1 MESSQQIASII
12 TGRPLS
18 FRIGRKPLCLYPV
31 TFAKTFMLAPYIEE
45 LGVDT
50 RLLGVS
56 PGTEV
61 LRLAAAKRDTC
72 ASILAVHA
80 TPNTA
85 RDFFDTRSF
94 AVRRNCF
101 RKLSSR
107 DMASLLLYV
116 LSWDDSQ
123 QVMTALGMD
132 KERQRLEKVIR
143 LKSKSDSTTLA
154 FGGKSVFGSFIAP
167 LKEMGYTD
175 DEILYERGYTY
186 LRLMLADKPVSVFLT
201 EEERSRLSNDI
212 ITPLYDADSPS
223 AAAGLSTWLAGR
235 GLRLQR

>member
-1 MESSQQIASII
+1 MEISQQIASII

-18 FRIGRKPLCLYPV
+18 FRIGRKALSLYPV
-31 TFAKTFMLAPYIEE
+31 TFAKTYVLAPYIEA
-45 LGVDT
+45 LGVDA
-50 RLLGVS
+50 RLLNAS
-56 PGTEV
+56 PSTEA
-61 LRLAAAKRDTC
+61 LRLAASKREVC

-85 RDFFDTRSF
+85 RDFFDKRSF
-94 AVRRNCF
+94 SVRRNIF
-101 RKLSSR
+101 LKLSST

-116 LSWDDSQ
+116 LSGDESQ
-123 QVMTALGMD
+123 QVMAALGMD
-132 KERQRLEKVIR
+132 KEQRRLEKVAR
-143 LKSKSDSTTLA
+143 LKSKSDTSTLT

-175 DEILYERGYTY
+175 NEILYERGYTY

-201 EEERSRLSNDI
+201 EDGRGRLSNDI

-223 AAAGLSTWLAGR
+223 AVAGLSEWLAGR
-235 GLRLQR
+235 GLRLQQ

>member
-1 MESSQQIASII
+1 MEISQQVASII

-18 FRIGRKPLCLYPV
+18 IRIGRKPLSLYPV
-31 TFAKTFMLAPYIEE
+31 TFAKTYVLAPYIEE
-45 LGVDT
+45 LGVDA
-50 RLLGVS
+50 RLLSAS

-61 LRLAAAKRDTC
+61 LRLVSAKRGTC

-80 TPNTA
+80 TPNTS

-94 AVRRNCF
+94 SARRNSF
-101 RKLSSR
+101 LKLSST

-123 QVMTALGMD
+123 QVMASLGMD
-132 KERQRLEKVIR
+132 KEQRRLEKVAR
-143 LKSKSDSTTLA
+143 LKSRSASSTLT

-175 DEILYERGYTY
+175 NEILYERGYTY

-201 EEERSRLSNDI
+201 EDERGRLSNDI

-223 AAAGLSTWLAGR
+223 SAAGLSEWLAGR
-235 GLRLQR
+235 GLRLQQ